1 MDSLTINPKHF
12 DEDPIFSDKS
22 AMEKLSKGSSIWN
35 SEVNEEL
42 VKLQNYCEEF
52 IFLLKHHTRI
62 TEVGVQD
69 ITTCLET
76 GRSEEDSST
85 LVSLRSIE
93 FTPINRDILKKIK
106 EVIERVTG
114 IWHQE

>member
-1 MDSLTINPKHF
+1 MG
-12 DEDPIFSDKS
+12 
-22 AMEKLSKGSSIWN
+22 KLSKGSSIWN

-76 GRSEEDSST
+76 GRSEENAST
-85 LVSLRSIE
+85 IISIRSIDI
-93 FTPINRDILKKIK
+93 TPINRDMLKQV
-106 EVIERVTG
+106 E
-114 IWHQE
+114 